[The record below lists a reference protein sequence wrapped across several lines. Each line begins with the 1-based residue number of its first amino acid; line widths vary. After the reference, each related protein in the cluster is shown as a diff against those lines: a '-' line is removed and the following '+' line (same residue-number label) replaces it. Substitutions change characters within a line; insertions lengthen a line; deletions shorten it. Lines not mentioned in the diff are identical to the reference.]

1 MQYGPCQMQF
11 GPNQVHL
18 QLYHMV
24 IACTFY
30 RLADRVHVDA
40 YTTQHSGLMEL
51 CCKKHGDAIAAAEP
65 IAANL

>member
-1 MQYGPCQMQF
+1 
-11 GPNQVHL
+11 
-18 QLYHMV
+18 MV